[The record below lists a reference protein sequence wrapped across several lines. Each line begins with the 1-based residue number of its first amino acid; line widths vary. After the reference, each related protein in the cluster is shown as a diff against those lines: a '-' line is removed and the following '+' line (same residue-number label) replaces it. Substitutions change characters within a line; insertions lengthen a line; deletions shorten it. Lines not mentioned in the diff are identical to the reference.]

1 MNKAKLDAKED
12 VSDGY
17 EKEEDTSVECLQA
30 YADELDG
37 IITRLEAVEE
47 KYNPGLKESAAKI
60 DADFQKYAELMAQ
73 VDAA

>member
-60 DADFQKYAELMAQ
+60 DADFQKYAELMREA
-73 VDAA
+73 V